1 MVSVAFLSNGFFV
14 KSGIISVIADNAEN
28 ESTDQNKNKNL
39 KTISDF
45 WRLDKDSENGHNE

>member
-1 MVSVAFLSNGFFV
+1 MG
-14 KSGIISVIADNAEN
+14 
-28 ESTDQNKNKNL
+28 TDQNKNKNL